1 MLMVSRFLILGFSEI
16 PWGFVLLL
24 KNVYRRR
31 ALKSRSDLSETP
43 LVHRNL
49 MPSSSAFS
57 KFGSST
63 LKFFKHAQFFM
74 YTQNHFG
81 ILKS

>member
-43 LVHRNL
+43 LVYRNL
-49 MPSSSAFS
+49 SACGEKVLTLAKS
-57 KFGSST
+57 RGS
-63 LKFFKHAQFFM
+63 
-74 YTQNHFG
+74 
-81 ILKS
+81 